1 MVAIIQSF
9 SKKISSYHS
18 RAATPKLM
26 ILWSS
31 KNHCNEVSSQHL
43 PVLQADSW
51 KLLIWANRTG
61 SW

>member
-31 KNHCNEVSSQHL
+31 KKSLQLGQFPALARITSRFLEVVDLS
-43 PVLQADSW
+43 
-51 KLLIWANRTG
+51 
-61 SW
+61 